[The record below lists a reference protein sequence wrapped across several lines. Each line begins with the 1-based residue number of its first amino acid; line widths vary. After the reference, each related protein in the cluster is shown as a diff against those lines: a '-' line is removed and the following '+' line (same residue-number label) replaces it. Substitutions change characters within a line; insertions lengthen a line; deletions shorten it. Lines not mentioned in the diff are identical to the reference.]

1 MQITKNTEQKKLER
15 KEYEAEGKMVREK
28 LENERLRLENIK
40 KKKLDYLKEIEIPG
54 KYNAE
59 LMRKKIV

>member
-1 MQITKNTEQKKLER
+1 MKKQDR

-28 LENERLRLENIK
+28 LENERQKLEEIKARKLKQLENIG
-40 KKKLDYLKEIEIPG
+40 IPE

-59 LMRKKIV
+59 LMKKKII